1 MTSSTI
7 KIEKP
12 YCYLSQVISELPSH
26 CLINK
31 GITGCGGTTVELL
44 APRNSI
50 LLCPT
55 KNLVLS
61 KKSED
66 YLGVTGDVKN
76 NQIINYI
83 NSRRKYKKI
92 IATYDSLPRLME
104 IIPDYENYFLLIDE
118 YHLLFNDY
126 SFRGEAIMFVL
137 NNFRKFND
145 WAFLTATPLKKEFIL
160 EELKDVDQIVYE
172 WESAVPVNI
181 TLKNTRFVIKELL
194 KVIEDNQDKNI
205 HIFLNSISTIN
216 KIAEKLEDDNYR
228 VLCSENSKRRTR
240 NTAKVTDPVK
250 KINFYTS
257 CSFEGCDIYD
267 PDGLCVIISDT
278 NISTT
283 VLDISTKVR
292 QICGRLRDSKYKDEV
307 ILILNTTTHRYAGKN
322 KDEFLE
328 AVAESERLGKIKA
341 NTITSFNEDQ
351 MMAELRTYTPEG
363 YSNIYLNRYKNTIF
377 YDVNLKYLDIYNYDL
392 INEIYHS
399 AISVLT
405 ECAKNKI
412 KPKSAEIIDGF
423 TGFTWIKEKLIK
435 NEYTYEELKEI
446 FEPLFP
452 LHGLKWN
459 KKTSINTFFPPYE
472 KKRRTVNGKK
482 YTVYVFSFR
491 M

>member
-1 MTSSTI
+1 MSTSII
-7 KIEKP
+7 KIDKR
-12 YCYLSQVISELPSH
+12 YRYLSQVISELPSH
-26 CLINK
+26 CLIDK

-44 APRNSI
+44 APRDSI
-50 LLCPT
+50 ILSPT

-61 KKSED
+61 KETED
-66 YLGVTGDVKN
+66 YLGVTGDIDN
-76 NQIINYI
+76 DQITNYI

-172 WESAVPVNI
+172 WESAIPVNI

-341 NTITSFNEDQ
+341 NTITSFNADQ
-351 MMAELRTYTPEG
+351 LVAELRTYTPEG

-377 YDVNLKYLDIYNYDL
+377 YDVNLKYLDIYNFSL
-392 INEIYHS
+392 INEIYHNT
-399 AISVLT
+399 ISVLT
-405 ECAKNKI
+405 ECTKNKI
-412 KPKSAEIIDGF
+412 IPKSAETVKSFSGF
-423 TGFTWIKEKLIK
+423 NWVKEQLIK

-452 LHGLKWN
+452 LHGLKWGRA
-459 KKTSINTFFPPYE
+459 SIDIVFPPYI

>member
-1 MTSSTI
+1 MSTSII
-7 KIEKP
+7 KIDNR
-12 YCYLSQVISELPSH
+12 YRYLSQVISELPSH
-26 CLINK
+26 CLIDK

-44 APRNSI
+44 APRDSI
-50 LLCPT
+50 ILSPT

-61 KKSED
+61 KETED

-76 NQIINYI
+76 NQIISYI
-83 NSRRKYKKI
+83 KSKRQYKKI

-341 NTITSFNEDQ
+341 NTITSFNADQ
-351 MMAELRTYTPEG
+351 LVAELRTYTPEG

-377 YDVNLKYLDIYNYDL
+377 YDVNLKYLDIYNFSL
-392 INEIYHS
+392 INEIYHNT
-399 AISVLT
+399 ISVLT
-405 ECAKNKI
+405 ECTKNKI
-412 KPKSAEIIDGF
+412 IPKSAETIKSFSGF
-423 TGFTWIKEKLIK
+423 NWVKEQLIK

-452 LHGLKWN
+452 LHGLKWGR
-459 KKTSINTFFPPYE
+459 TSIDIAFPPYI
-472 KKRRTVNGKK
+472 KKRRTVDGKK

>member
-1 MTSSTI
+1 MSISII
-7 KIEKP
+7 KIDKR
-12 YCYLSQVISELPSH
+12 YRYLSQVISELPSH
-26 CLINK
+26 CLIDK

-44 APRNSI
+44 APRDSI
-50 LLCPT
+50 ILSPT

-61 KKSED
+61 KETED

-76 NQIINYI
+76 NQIISYI
-83 NSRRKYKKI
+83 KSKRQYKKI

-172 WESAVPVNI
+172 WECAVPVNI

-228 VLCSENSKRRTR
+228 VLCSENSKRRTK

-341 NTITSFNEDQ
+341 NTITSFNADQ
-351 MMAELRTYTPEG
+351 LVAELRTYTPEG

-377 YDVNLKYLDIYNYDL
+377 YDVNLKYLDIYNFSL
-392 INEIYHS
+392 INEIYHNT
-399 AISVLT
+399 ISVLT
-405 ECAKNKI
+405 ECTKNKI
-412 KPKSAEIIDGF
+412 IPKSAETVKSFSGF
-423 TGFTWIKEKLIK
+423 NWVKEQLIK

-452 LHGLKWN
+452 LHGLKWGRA
-459 KKTSINTFFPPYE
+459 SIDIVFPPYI

>member
-12 YCYLSQVISELPSH
+12 YCYLSQVISKLPSH

-61 KKSED
+61 KENED

-76 NQIINYI
+76 NQIISYI
-83 NSRRKYKKI
+83 KSKRKYKKI

-104 IIPDYENYFLLIDE
+104 IIPDYESYFLLIDE

-172 WESAVPVNI
+172 WESAIPVNI

-341 NTITSFNEDQ
+341 NTITSFNADQ
-351 MMAELRTYTPEG
+351 LVAELRTYTPEG

-377 YDVNLKYLDIYNYDL
+377 YDINLKYLDIYNFSL
-392 INEIYHS
+392 INEIYHNT
-399 AISVLT
+399 ISVLT

-412 KPKSAEIIDGF
+412 IPKSAETVKSFSGF
-423 TGFTWIKEKLIK
+423 NWVKEQLIK

-452 LHGLKWN
+452 LHGLKWG
-459 KKTSINTFFPPYE
+459 KASIDIVFPPYI

>member
-1 MTSSTI
+1 MSTSII
-7 KIEKP
+7 KIDNR
-12 YCYLSQVISELPSH
+12 YRYLSQVISELPSH
-26 CLINK
+26 CLIDK

-44 APRNSI
+44 APRDSI
-50 LLCPT
+50 ILSPT

-61 KKSED
+61 KETED

-76 NQIINYI
+76 KQIISYI
-83 NSRRKYKKI
+83 NSKRKYKKI

-104 IIPDYENYFLLIDE
+104 IIPDYESYFLLIDE

-126 SFRGEAIMFVL
+126 SFRSEAIMFVL
-137 NNFRKFND
+137 NNFRNFND

-322 KDEFLE
+322 KDEFLK

-341 NTITSFNEDQ
+341 NTITSFNADQ
-351 MMAELRTYTPEG
+351 LVAELRTYTPEG

-377 YDVNLKYLDIYNYDL
+377 YDVNLKYLDIYNFSL
-392 INEIYHS
+392 INEIYHNT
-399 AISVLT
+399 ISVLT

-412 KPKSAEIIDGF
+412 VPKSAETVKSFSGF
-423 TGFTWIKEKLIK
+423 NWVKEQLIK

-452 LHGLKWN
+452 LHGLKWGRA
-459 KKTSINTFFPPYE
+459 SIDIVFPPYI
-472 KKRRTVNGKK
+472 KKRRTINGKK
-482 YTVYVFSFR
+482 YTVYIFSFR

>member
-1 MTSSTI
+1 MNTSII
-7 KIEKP
+7 KIDNR
-12 YCYLSQVISELPSH
+12 YRYLSQVISELPSH
-26 CLINK
+26 CLIDK

-44 APRNSI
+44 APRNSV

-61 KKSED
+61 KETED

-76 NQIINYI
+76 NQIISYI
-83 NSRRKYKKI
+83 NSNRKYKKI

-172 WESAVPVNI
+172 WESAIPVNI

-194 KVIEDNQDKNI
+194 QVIEDNQDKNI

-341 NTITSFNEDQ
+341 NTITSFNADQ
-351 MMAELRTYTPEG
+351 LVAELRTYTPEG

-377 YDVNLKYLDIYNYDL
+377 YDVNLKYLDIYNFSL
-392 INEIYHS
+392 INEIYHNT
-399 AISVLT
+399 ISVLT
-405 ECAKNKI
+405 ECTKNKI
-412 KPKSAEIIDGF
+412 IPKSAETIKSFSGF
-423 TGFTWIKEKLIK
+423 NWVKEQLIK

-452 LHGLKWN
+452 LHGLKWGR
-459 KKTSINTFFPPYE
+459 TSIDIAFPPYI
-472 KKRRTVNGKK
+472 KKRRTVDGKK

>member
-1 MTSSTI
+1 MSTSII
-7 KIEKP
+7 KIDSR
-12 YCYLSQVISELPSH
+12 YRYLSQVISELPSH
-26 CLINK
+26 CLIDK

-44 APRNSI
+44 APRDSI
-50 LLCPT
+50 ILSPT

-61 KKSED
+61 KENED

-76 NQIINYI
+76 KQIISYI
-83 NSRRKYKKI
+83 NSKRKYKKI

-160 EELKDVDQIVYE
+160 EELKDVDQIVYK
-172 WESAVPVNI
+172 WESATPVTI
-181 TLKNTRFVIKELL
+181 TLKNTRYIIKELL
-194 KVIEDNQDKNI
+194 QVIEDNQDKNI
-205 HIFLNSISTIN
+205 HIFLNSITTIN
-216 KIAEKLEDDNYR
+216 RIAEKLEDDNYR

-341 NTITSFNEDQ
+341 NTITSFNADQ
-351 MMAELRTYTPEG
+351 LVAELRTYTPEG

-377 YDVNLKYLDIYNYDL
+377 YDVNLKYLDIYNFSL
-392 INEIYHS
+392 INEIYHNT
-399 AISVLT
+399 ISVLT

-412 KPKSAEIIDGF
+412 IPKSAETVKSFSGF
-423 TGFTWIKEKLIK
+423 NWVKEQLIK

-452 LHGLKWN
+452 LHGLKWGRS
-459 KKTSINTFFPPYE
+459 SIDIVFPPYI

>member
-1 MTSSTI
+1 MSTSII
-7 KIEKP
+7 KIDNR
-12 YCYLSQVISELPSH
+12 YRYLSQVISELPSH
-26 CLINK
+26 CLIDK

-44 APRNSI
+44 ASRDSI
-50 LLCPT
+50 ILSPT

-61 KKSED
+61 KENED

-76 NQIINYI
+76 KQIISYI
-83 NSRRKYKKI
+83 NSKRKYKKI
-92 IATYDSLPRLME
+92 IATYDSLSRLME

-137 NNFRKFND
+137 NNFRKFNN

-172 WESAVPVNI
+172 WESATPVNI
-181 TLKNTRFVIKELL
+181 TLKNTRYIIKELL
-194 KVIEDNQDKNI
+194 QVIEDNQDKNI
-205 HIFLNSISTIN
+205 HIFLNSITTIN
-216 KIAEKLEDDNYR
+216 RIAERLEDDNYR
-228 VLCSENSKRRTR
+228 VLCSENSKRKTR

-322 KDEFLE
+322 KDEFSA

-351 MMAELRTYTPEG
+351 LIAELRTYTPEG
-363 YSNIYLNRYKNTIF
+363 YSNIYLNKYKNTIF
-377 YDVNLKYLDIYNYDL
+377 YDVNLKYLDIYNFSL
-392 INEIYHS
+392 INEIYHNT
-399 AISVLT
+399 ISVLT
-405 ECAKNKI
+405 ECI
-412 KPKSAEIIDGF
+412 KSKMIPKTSKVTSSGF
-423 TGFTWIKEKLIK
+423 NWIKEQLIK
-435 NEYTYEELKEI
+435 NEYTYEELEEI
-446 FEPLFP
+446 FKPLFP
-452 LHGLKWN
+452 LHGLKWGSN
-459 KKTSINTFFPPYE
+459 SINTFFPPYE
-472 KKRRTVNGKK
+472 KKRRIINKKK
-482 YTVYVFSFR
+482 YTVYVFNFR

>member
-1 MTSSTI
+1 MSTSII
-7 KIEKP
+7 KIDKR
-12 YCYLSQVISELPSH
+12 YRYLSQVISELPSH
-26 CLINK
+26 CLIDK

-44 APRNSI
+44 APRDSI
-50 LLCPT
+50 ILSPT

-61 KKSED
+61 KETED

-83 NSRRKYKKI
+83 NSKRKYKKI

-104 IIPDYENYFLLIDE
+104 ILPDYENYFLLIDE

-137 NNFRKFND
+137 NNFRNFND

-172 WESAVPVNI
+172 WECAVPVNI

-194 KVIEDNQDKNI
+194 QVIEDNQDKNI

-341 NTITSFNEDQ
+341 NTITSFNVDQ
-351 MMAELRTYTPEG
+351 LVAELRTYTPEG

-377 YDVNLKYLDIYNYDL
+377 YDVNLKYLDIYNFSL
-392 INEIYHS
+392 INEIYHNT
-399 AISVLT
+399 ISVLT
-405 ECAKNKI
+405 ECTKNKI
-412 KPKSAEIIDGF
+412 VPKSAETVKSFSGF
-423 TGFTWIKEKLIK
+423 NWVKEQLIK

-452 LHGLKWN
+452 LHGLKWGR
-459 KKTSINTFFPPYE
+459 TSIDIVFPPYI